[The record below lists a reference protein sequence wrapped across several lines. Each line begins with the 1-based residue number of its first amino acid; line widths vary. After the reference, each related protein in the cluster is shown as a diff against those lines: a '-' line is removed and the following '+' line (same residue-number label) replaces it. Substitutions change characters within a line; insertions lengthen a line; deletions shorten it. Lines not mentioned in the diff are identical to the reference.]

1 MGNSTFESLEDH
13 ETNDL
18 VSNDL
23 ETNLK
28 NYKSN
33 EANVEEHQVIVQTR
47 DNRLIH
53 EKEVVI
59 LDASTS
65 KNDPQ
70 ARVEDQSSPQW
81 KQCQLYNFPNLDT
94 LMNFSVPHARIILTL
109 PLPILLISL
118 IFWLNTSPTYLALV
132 TILWMRILLT
142 KQFQT

>member
-1 MGNSTFESLEDH
+1 
-13 ETNDL
+13 

-70 ARVEDQSSPQW
+70 ARVEDPKLTTVETMS
-81 KQCQLYNFPNLDT
+81 T
-94 LMNFSVPHARIILTL
+94 L
-109 PLPILLISL
+109 
-118 IFWLNTSPTYLALV
+118 
-132 TILWMRILLT
+132 
-142 KQFQT
+142 